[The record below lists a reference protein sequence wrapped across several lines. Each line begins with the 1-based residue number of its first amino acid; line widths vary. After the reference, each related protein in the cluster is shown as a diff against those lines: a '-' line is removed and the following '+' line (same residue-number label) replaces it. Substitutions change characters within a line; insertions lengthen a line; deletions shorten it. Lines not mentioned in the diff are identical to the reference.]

1 MDFLDQMAKMDAEQ
15 DAVQI
20 APTDVS
26 PDPAP
31 APAVAPEAE
40 SEPADGHNEDDEQTD
55 TAEVGGPNPYAKG
68 SYYPLDKPLPKAAQS
83 PMAGE
88 LLDGS

>member
-26 PDPAP
+26 PAP
-31 APAVAPEAE
+31 APTPAAAPEAE
-40 SEPADGHNEDDEQTD
+40 SEPADGHNEDD
-55 TAEVGGPNPYAKG
+55 
-68 SYYPLDKPLPKAAQS
+68 
-83 PMAGE
+83 
-88 LLDGS
+88 DGAFVASCCS